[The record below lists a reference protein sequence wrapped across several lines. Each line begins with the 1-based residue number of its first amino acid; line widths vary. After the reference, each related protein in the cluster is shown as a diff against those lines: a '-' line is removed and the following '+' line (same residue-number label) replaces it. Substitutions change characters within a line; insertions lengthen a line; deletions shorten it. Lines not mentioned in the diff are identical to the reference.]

1 MSNIKSKKVLLLVVT
16 IMGVFLV
23 LFGVSYAYFTAMATS
38 SEQKVESG
46 TLVLTYHTGKNI
58 SLENVN
64 PTEEENAGIHQF
76 AIENTGTLDATYYMY
91 LDNITLKKGETNA
104 QSENLKWKLYKANE
118 SYVEQEE
125 IANGNFSDGNNT
137 IEMNTNIAIEPSEK
151 QYYILKIWLQETGAL
166 QNEDQGLIF
175 SGQVVATTE
184 KKAVNKSLA
193 NLMKQE
199 AVLDN
204 IASTY
209 VTSDTGIDFSQISS
223 DTNGKGLYTLHG
235 TESNPNPIMYYRGD
249 VENNNVKFANFCW
262 KIVRTT
268 ETGGVKLKVVNV

>member
-23 LFGVSYAYFTAMATS
+23 LFGVSYAYFTAIAVS
-38 SEQKVESG
+38 DEQVVKSG

-58 SLENVN
+58 SLENVI

-125 IANGNFSDGNNT
+125 IANGLLNQVKNS
-137 IEMNTNIAIEPSEK
+137 I
-151 QYYILKIWLQETGAL
+151 
-166 QNEDQGLIF
+166 IF
-175 SGQVVATTE
+175 
-184 KKAVNKSLA
+184 
-193 NLMKQE
+193 
-199 AVLDN
+199 
-204 IASTY
+204 
-209 VTSDTGIDFSQISS
+209 
-223 DTNGKGLYTLHG
+223 
-235 TESNPNPIMYYRGD
+235 
-249 VENNNVKFANFCW
+249 
-262 KIVRTT
+262 
-268 ETGGVKLKVVNV
+268 